1 MIESLIADL
10 RWCTSSVRRKPWWAV
25 LVVATLAC
33 GIGSTITVVSVV
45 KAILAAPLPFPRAD
59 RLVVVEARTGAE
71 RAKVS
76 YREYRTIAD
85 EATLFEASAP
95 YYSTQYNVTSAGAR
109 PESLPAL
116 TTTSELFAV
125 LGVPMLHGAAWPSTL
140 DFRRQFTVVIG
151 EGLWRR
157 RYGSDP
163 AIVGKTIRLDNYDYA
178 VVGVVRTGADF
189 PDRTDV
195 FRAITNH
202 NEEDVRRLQIVARLR
217 PDTRLTEVQQAL
229 DSVSAQLAGRYP
241 DSNTGVRLVA
251 TPLREAAVADLR
263 GYSWLLLV
271 AGTAVLLLT
280 CANVSNLLLSRTLD
294 RRGEMAT
301 RRALGAT
308 PVQIA
313 RLIVLESC
321 LLSLAG
327 GVLGLGLAAMLL
339 RVVTAAIAFRLPPWV
354 DVSLYTQ
361 AYGVAAV
368 IAVLAGVLSS
378 SIPAL
383 RWSLGGASAVS
394 RSATRSGVTRNE
406 RRIRSA
412 LTAAQSAFAVLLLI
426 GAGLTVRTVTRLAET
441 DPGFS
446 PPGLLTFRVDPPWGR
461 YPDAQTTSDF
471 YRRAIE
477 QMEALPGVTGAAVNQ
492 NLPIAHLPDAVTRTV
507 AVEGRALERR
517 GDMPTVNVQPISPG
531 YLDVM
536 RIPLIRGRTFTALDL
551 EDTQSVALVNAR
563 FAERYWPGVDPVG
576 RRFQMGGALAE
587 RPATV
592 TGPAPASEPVRTLT
606 VVGVVGNVRH
616 EHVALPP
623 GFDVYVP
630 VTQYFAGDAYIVV
643 RTAVAPDTLVPAVTR
658 AIWQVDADQS
668 IFDVHTMRDHVNRT
682 IWSQRLTASLFAT
695 FALLALVL
703 AIVGLYGV
711 TAHAL
716 GERQREIGV
725 RMALGAR
732 PMDVVTLVTGE
743 AMLTVAAGATVG
755 LVAAGVLAHAAAGLL
770 YGVRPSD
777 PLVYGATVICTMAAG
792 FVGVL
797 VPARRAV
804 RINPTGVLRA

>member
-1 MIESLIADL
+1 MIDSLIADL
-10 RWCTSSVRRKPWWAV
+10 RWSARSVRSKPWWAA
-25 LVVATLAC
+25 LVVATLAG
-33 GIGSTITVVSVV
+33 GIGATITVVSVV

-59 RLVVVEARTGAE
+59 RLVVVDARTGAE

-85 EATLFEASAP
+85 EATLFEALAP
-95 YYSTQYNVTSAGAR
+95 FYPTQYNVTSAGAR

-163 AIVGKTIRLDNYDYA
+163 AIVGRTIRLDNYDYA
-178 VVGVVRTGADF
+178 VVGVVRAGADF

-217 PDTRLTEVQQAL
+217 PGTGFLELQQAL
-229 DSVSAQLAGRYP
+229 DSVSAQLAARYP

-263 GYSWLLLV
+263 GYSWLLVV

-280 CANVSNLLLSRTLD
+280 CANVSNLLLSRTFD
-294 RRGEMAT
+294 RGGELAT

-327 GVLGLGLAAMLL
+327 GVLGLGLAALLL
-339 RVVTAAIAFRLPPWV
+339 RVATATIAFRLPPWV
-354 DVSLYTQ
+354 VVSLDAP
-361 AYGVAAV
+361 AYVAAV
-368 IAVLAGVLSS
+368 AIALLAGALAST
-378 SIPAL
+378 IPAL
-383 RWSLGGASAVS
+383 RWSFGGASAVA
-394 RSATRSGVTRNE
+394 RSAARSGVTRSE
-406 RRIRSA
+406 RRMRSA
-412 LTAAQSAFAVLLLI
+412 LTAAQAAFAVLLLI
-426 GAGLTVRTVTRLAET
+426 GAGLTVRTVMRLTEIE
-441 DPGFS
+441 PGFS
-446 PPGLLTFRVDPPWGR
+446 PAGLLTFRVDPPWGR
-461 YPDAQTTSDF
+461 YPDAQTTSEF

-477 QMEALPGVTGAAVNQ
+477 QLETLPGVMGAAVNQ
-492 NLPIAHLPDAVTRTV
+492 NLPIARLPDAVTRTV
-507 AVEGRALERR
+507 AVEGRPLERR
-517 GDMPTVNVQPISPG
+517 GDLPPVNVQPISPR

-536 RIPLIRGRTFTALDL
+536 RIPLIRGRTFSSLDVA
-551 EDTQSVALVNAR
+551 DTQPVALVNAR

-576 RRFQMGGALAE
+576 RRFQIGGALAE

-592 TGPAPASEPVRTLT
+592 TAPAPSSEPVRTLT
-606 VVGVVGNVRH
+606 VVGIVGDVRH
-616 EHVALPP
+616 EHVATPP

-630 VTQYFAGDAYIVV
+630 VTQYFAGDAYVVV

-658 AIWQVDADQS
+658 AIWQVDSDQS
-668 IFDVHTMRDHVNRT
+668 IFDVRTMRDHVNRT

-703 AIVGLYGV
+703 AVVGLYGV

-743 AMLTVAAGATVG
+743 AMVTVAAGATVG
-755 LVAAGVLAHAAAGLL
+755 LVAAGALAQATSEML
-770 YGVRPSD
+770 YGVSSRD
-777 PLVYGATVICTMAAG
+777 PLVYGASAICILLAG

-797 VPARRAV
+797 VPSRRAV